1 MNERVNEI
9 NERISEMLGD
19 PEEFDYEEY
28 TELCE
33 ELYVLSLED

>member
-9 NERISEMLGD
+9 NERINEMLED
-19 PEEFDYEEY
+19 IEEFDYDEY

-33 ELYVLSLED
+33 ELYELSLED

>member
-9 NERISEMLGD
+9 TERINEMLGD
-19 PEEFDYEEY
+19 PEEFDLDEY
-28 TELCE
+28 NDLCE